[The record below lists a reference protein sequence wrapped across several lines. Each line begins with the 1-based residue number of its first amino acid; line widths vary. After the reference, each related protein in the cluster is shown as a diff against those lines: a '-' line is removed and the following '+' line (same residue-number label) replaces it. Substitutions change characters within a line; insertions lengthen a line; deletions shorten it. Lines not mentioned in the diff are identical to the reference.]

1 LAILTQFEM
10 ERIRQNKELMAELEK
25 HSLTAHYPAGAKI
38 IGKELK
44 AMPIVKSGL
53 LKIMQSPGHDQDNNN
68 ILLYYVQPDET
79 CIATMLQTFS
89 SQSCTI
95 TAQFEEDS
103 EIMFVPLDKAYNWIQ
118 KYPEWAEY
126 IMQSYQMRFN
136 ELLTAFSSASAEKLE
151 TRVLKYLRQ
160 RRNMTEGKVLSITHQ
175 NMAADLA
182 TNRVV
187 ISRLLKTLE
196 NKGLIK
202 LGRNKIEVAEAL

>member
-1 LAILTQFEM
+1 M

-25 HSLTAHYPAGAKI
+25 HSLTACYPAGAKI

-53 LKIMQSPGHDQDNNN
+53 LKIMQSPSHEQDNN
-68 ILLYYVQPDET
+68 ILLYYVQPNEI
-79 CIATMLQTFS
+79 CIASMLQTFS
-89 SQSCTI
+89 TQSCTI

-103 EIMFVPLDKAYNWIQ
+103 EIMFVPLDMAYNWIQ

-126 IMQSYQMRFN
+126 IMKSYQLRFN

-202 LGRNKIEVAEAL
+202 LGRNRIEVAEAL